1 MNPLAS
7 YFRFGDLYLP
17 TNQIDSIQFLG
28 TDAVE
33 IRTKAGRLHVIK
45 GVAVNSMKTYINNY
59 TENFN
64 LS

>member
-7 YFRFGDLYLP
+7 YLRFGDLYLS
-17 TNQIDSIQFLG
+17 TNQIDSMQFIG

-45 GVAVNSMKTYINNY
+45 GVAVISLQTYINNY